1 MLEKQPKPWSPYA
14 VVSVEELDRRR
25 PMHLHDFEPM
35 LSSMKL
41 SEHGAAAAFGDGD
54 GDGDGGG
61 GDSHSTWFEPVLR
74 TASEPTNPRQAAAQD
89 HPFAL
94 TIGGAFAVVSCNQT
108 HARAHTHTHAH
119 THSHT
124 HARAR
129 LDLIFP
135 QQSSRH
141 VRSSNMLS
149 NLLVTALQN
158 HS

>member
-14 VVSVEELDRRR
+14 VVSVEELDRRQ
-25 PMHLHDFEPM
+25 PMHLHDFENM

-41 SEHGAAAAFGDGD
+41 SEHGAAAALGD
-54 GDGDGGG
+54 DGDGGG
-61 GDSHSTWFEPVLR
+61 GGGGSHSSDSTWFEPVLR

-94 TIGGAFAVVSCNQT
+94 TIGGAFAVVACYQT
-108 HARAHTHTHAH
+108 HTHTHTRAHTH

-129 LDLIFP
+129 LDLIFFIT
-135 QQSSRH
+135 
-141 VRSSNMLS
+141 VIK
-149 NLLVTALQN
+149 A
-158 HS
+158 